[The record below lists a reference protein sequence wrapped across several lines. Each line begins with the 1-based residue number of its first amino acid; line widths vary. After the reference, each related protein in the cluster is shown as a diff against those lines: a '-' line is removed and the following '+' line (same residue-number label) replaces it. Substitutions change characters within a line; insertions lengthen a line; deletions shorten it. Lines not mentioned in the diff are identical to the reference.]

1 MNVVQK
7 VIKYCA
13 MAFAVFLSIVIFGS
27 IITVVLGV
35 AAGSGFYDEKE
46 RINLSEQYSAAEIE
60 ELGIERIVIEC
71 PAEIL
76 VKPGTELA
84 IEAQNVTED
93 YRIRCNNRTLRLES
107 KRKNFFFSF
116 SFSLFG
122 WGTEQG
128 TVVVTVPEGYVPK
141 EFKLDSGA
149 QPVIVENLNT
159 EKLTVDSGAGS
170 VTITALQA
178 EKLHM
183 DTGSGRVSITDA
195 VVKETSI
202 DSGAGRVKAENS
214 ELGILHLDSGSGAV
228 EFRNVTAE
236 DAKVDSGSGSIEWS
250 GTLTGRCNF
259 DTGSGGLSLQL
270 AGTEADYRLR
280 IDSGSGAVRVNGRK
294 TDDGSYG
301 TNVRGELQI
310 DSGSGAVNISFKE
323 DSQ

>member
-13 MAFAVFLSIVIFGS
+13 MAFAVFLSVTILGS
-27 IITVVLGV
+27 IIAVVLGL
-35 AAGSGFYDEKE
+35 AMESGFYDERE
-46 RINLSEQYSAAEIE
+46 RINLSERYSVAELE
-60 ELGIERIVIEC
+60 ELGIERIFVDC

-93 YRIRCNNRTLRLES
+93 YRIRCSNGTFRLES
-107 KRKNFFFSF
+107 KRKNFLFSF

-122 WGTEQG
+122 REKEQG
-128 TVVVTVPEGYVPK
+128 TVVVTVPEGYMPK
-141 EFKLDSGA
+141 EFKIDSGVL
-149 QPVIVENLNT
+149 PVVVENLNT
-159 EKLTVDSGAGS
+159 EKLVVDSGSGN

-178 EKLHM
+178 GKLHM
-183 DTGSGRVSITDA
+183 DTGSGWVSITDTA
-195 VVKETSI
+195 VKETSV
-202 DSGAGRVKAENS
+202 DSGAGRVKVENS
-214 ELGILHLDSGSGAV
+214 ELGVLHLDSGSGTV

-236 DAKVDSGSGSIEWS
+236 DVKVDSGSGAVEWT
-250 GTLTGRCNF
+250 GGLTGRCYF
-259 DTGSGGLSLQL
+259 DTGSGRVSLQL

-294 TDDGSYG
+294 TGDGSYG

-310 DSGSGAVNISFKE
+310 DSGSGAVTISFDE
-323 DSQ
+323 DQR

>member
-13 MAFAVFLSIVIFGS
+13 MAFAVFLSVAIFGS
-27 IITVVLGV
+27 IIAVVLGLAV
-35 AAGSGFYDEKE
+35 EGGFYDKRE
-46 RINLSEQYSAAEIE
+46 RINLSERYSAAEIE
-60 ELGIERIVIEC
+60 ELGIERILIDC

-93 YRIRCNNRTLRLES
+93 YRIRCSNGTLRLES
-107 KRKNFFFSF
+107 KRKSFFF

-128 TVVVTVPEGYVPK
+128 TVVVTLPEGYVPK
-141 EFKLDSGA
+141 EFKIDSGA
-149 QPVIVENLNT
+149 QPVLVENLNT
-159 EKLTVDSGAGS
+159 EQLTVDSGAGN

-195 VVKETSI
+195 AVKSTSI
-202 DSGAGRVKAENS
+202 DSGAGRVKVENS
-214 ELGILHLDSGSGAV
+214 ELGSLHLNSGSGAV
-228 EFRNVTAE
+228 DFQNVTAE
-236 DAKVDSGSGSIEWS
+236 DAKVDSGSGAVEWS
-250 GTLTGRCNF
+250 GTLTGRCYF
-259 DTGSGGLSLQL
+259 DTGSGRVSLQL
-270 AGTEADYRLR
+270 TGKEEDYRLR
-280 IDSGSGAVRVNGRK
+280 LDSGSGDVRVNGRK
-294 TDDGSYG
+294 TGDGSYG

-310 DSGSGAVNISFKE
+310 DSGSGAVNIRFEE
-323 DSQ
+323 DQP